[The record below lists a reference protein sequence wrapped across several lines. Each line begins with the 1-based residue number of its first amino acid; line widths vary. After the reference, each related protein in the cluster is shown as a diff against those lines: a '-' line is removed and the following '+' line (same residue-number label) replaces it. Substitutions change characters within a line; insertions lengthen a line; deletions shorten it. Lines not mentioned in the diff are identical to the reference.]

1 MNTSPKAGVH
11 SHLSPR
17 PPVTRD
23 ALQFSWQF
31 RPAGKDK
38 TVWSFLPRGHRPL
51 PGKNL
56 KYLRCTDTAYSGK
69 AVAAGLSDHRRTQQ
83 DWMHQAV
90 YARNNSLKILIVK
103 GPSGPGVDGKQIL
116 ILPAGNYEQTKVARP
131 RNRGTGGKPPGNTAV
146 GEVFPEGVPWRS
158 LVLSIAGKNTF

>member
-17 PPVTRD
+17 PPFTGD
-23 ALQFSWQF
+23 TLQLSWQF

-38 TVWSFLPRGHRPL
+38 TIWFFLPRGHRPL
-51 PGKNL
+51 PGENL
-56 KYLRCTDTAYSGK
+56 KCLRCTDTAYSGK

-83 DWMHQAV
+83 EGMYQAV

-146 GEVFPEGVPWRS
+146 GEVFPEGVPWQS

>member
-1 MNTSPKAGVH
+1 M
-11 SHLSPR
+11 
-17 PPVTRD
+17 
-23 ALQFSWQF
+23 
-31 RPAGKDK
+31 
-38 TVWSFLPRGHRPL
+38 
-51 PGKNL
+51 
-56 KYLRCTDTAYSGK
+56 
-69 AVAAGLSDHRRTQQ
+69 AAGLSDHRRTQQ
-83 DWMHQAV
+83 EGMYQAV

-146 GEVFPEGVPWRS
+146 GEVFPEGVPWQS